1 MLAFLFQIPL
11 PLEETNKTRVN
22 DFSNLIFKNCD
33 DTYRKLGKWA
43 NEWMIDEWM
52 DGEVDGCWKN
62 GLINGTHSCK
72 HIDKTSNEGYFL
84 EFASLEGWER

>member
-1 MLAFLFQIPL
+1 
-11 PLEETNKTRVN
+11 
-22 DFSNLIFKNCD
+22 
-33 DTYRKLGKWA
+33 
-43 NEWMIDEWM
+43 MIDEWM

-84 EFASLEGWER
+84 EFASLEG